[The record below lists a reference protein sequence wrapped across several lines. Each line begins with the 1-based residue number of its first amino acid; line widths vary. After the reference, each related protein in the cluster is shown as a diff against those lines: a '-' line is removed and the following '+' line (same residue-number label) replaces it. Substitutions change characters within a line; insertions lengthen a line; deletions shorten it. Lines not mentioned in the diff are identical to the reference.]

1 MTIYPAIDIKQGK
14 CVRLVQ
20 GKFSDMTVYSD
31 SPVQMAKKWERLG
44 AKYIHLVDLDGAR
57 TGQSINSGII
67 KEIAKS
73 VTVPVQLGGGIRSL
87 ETIKDMLD
95 HGVARVILGTS
106 AVQNPLLLKEAVA
119 KYKEKIVVGI
129 DAKDGKVAI
138 EGWEKVSS
146 FSAVHFANTMQ
157 EIGVKTIIYT
167 DISRDGM
174 LKGPNIDAIR
184 VMVESCTI
192 DVIAS
197 GGVSSINDIEQLKQT
212 GVEGV
217 IIGKALYTENV
228 DLKDALEIAEER

>member
-146 FSAVHFANTMQ
+146 FSAVRFASTMQ

>member
-1 MTIYPAIDIKQGK
+1 
-14 CVRLVQ
+14 
-20 GKFSDMTVYSD
+20 
-31 SPVQMAKKWERLG
+31 
-44 AKYIHLVDLDGAR
+44 
-57 TGQSINSGII
+57 
-67 KEIAKS
+67 
-73 VTVPVQLGGGIRSL
+73 
-87 ETIKDMLD
+87 
-95 HGVARVILGTS
+95 
-106 AVQNPLLLKEAVA
+106 
-119 KYKEKIVVGI
+119 
-129 DAKDGKVAI
+129 
-138 EGWEKVSS
+138 
-146 FSAVHFANTMQ
+146 MQ